1 LGGMSQSLL
10 YHAFG
15 VREGY
20 DYVETLYQAGCIR
33 FVLSVRPEW
42 VVCPACGSKD
52 VNRKGRRFREL
63 RTVPIGLKPVFL
75 VSEVP
80 KCQCGQC
87 GKRFEVSPPLRP
99 RMSATRTGSK
109 ALSMG
114 CGG

>member
-1 LGGMSQSLL
+1 MSQSLL
-10 YHAFG
+10 YHGFG

-20 DYVETLYQAGCIR
+20 DYVETLYQDGCIR

-75 VSEVP
+75 VTEVP

-87 GKRFEVSPPLRP
+87 GKRFEVSPPLRQ